1 MFDTSTETGAR
12 AVRRLREEQSAWL
25 NTVRRAVMPQPVPV
39 WFLWEEGS
47 FLIYTSAEAHKLK
60 NIRSNPRVAMNLNS
74 GADGDDIVRAEG
86 IAEILEDF
94 PPPDEH
100 PQYLEKYRRG
110 MTIVSGNPESF
121 ASYYNTAF
129 RVTPERW
136 QVW

>member
-12 AVRRLREEQSAWL
+12 ALRRLREEPLAWL
-25 NTVRRAVMPQPVPV
+25 TTVRRDGMPQPVPV
-39 WFLWEEGS
+39 WFLWEDGS
-47 FLIYTSAEAHKLK
+47 FLIYTFSDARKLK

-74 GADGDDIVRAEG
+74 GADGNDIVRAEG
-86 IAEILEDF
+86 YAGILEDF

-110 MTIVSGNPESF
+110 MAFVSGDPESF